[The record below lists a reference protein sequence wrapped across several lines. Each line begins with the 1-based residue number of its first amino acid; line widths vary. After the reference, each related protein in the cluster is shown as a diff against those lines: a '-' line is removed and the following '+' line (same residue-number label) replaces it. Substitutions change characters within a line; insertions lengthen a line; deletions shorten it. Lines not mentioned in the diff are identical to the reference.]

1 MTYRYT
7 PKDLN
12 DRFKGILTEEQLYDL
27 KCRFLSDYVDGLSV
41 SDLKDIAYENF
52 INDMHDWSQ
61 EDVINEVKDTFDKA
75 YLSRL
80 IKEVT
85 NMKWNQLEDPW

>member
-27 KCRFLSDYVDGLSV
+27 KCRFLSDYVEGLSV
-41 SDLKDIAYENF
+41 NELKDIAYENY

-61 EDVINEVKDTFDKA
+61 EDVINEVKDTFNKA
-75 YLSRL
+75 YLKDL
-80 IKEVT
+80 IHQIMYNKSPPI
-85 NMKWNQLEDPW
+85 NDPW

>member
-27 KCRFLSDYVDGLSV
+27 KCRFLSDYVEGLSV
-41 SDLKDIAYENF
+41 NELKDIAYENF

-61 EDVINEVKDTFDKA
+61 EDVINEVKDTFNKA
-75 YLSRL
+75 YLKDL
-80 IKEVT
+80 IHQIMYNKSPPIS
-85 NMKWNQLEDPW
+85 DPW